1 MSDMMY
7 VPTHLFVNVKYL
19 DSVQISFT
27 CSNIYVIYFSMK
39 GSEEAITLQMVGR
52 KRVNK
57 SLWQLAREGDLKEIE
72 SQLESNG
79 DFQNNIRIN
88 QLDSKNLSPLHY
100 ACKYL
105 RLDTIKL
112 LISNG
117 ANVNIHGED
126 NM

>member
-1 MSDMMY
+1 
-7 VPTHLFVNVKYL
+7 
-19 DSVQISFT
+19 
-27 CSNIYVIYFSMK
+27 
-39 GSEEAITLQMVGR
+39 MVGR

-57 SLWQLAREGDLKEIE
+57 SLWQLAREGDVKEIE

-79 DFQNNIRIN
+79 DFQNNSRIN

-117 ANVNIHGED
+117 ADVNIHGED

>member
-1 MSDMMY
+1 MLNIWSLSKFRSRTKQSLY
-7 VPTHLFVNVKYL
+7 VYILKFHFRKKEPE
-19 DSVQISFT
+19 
-27 CSNIYVIYFSMK
+27 
-39 GSEEAITLQMVGR
+39 GEEAIVLQMVGR
-52 KRVNK
+52 KRVSK

-72 SQLESNG
+72 IQLESNG
-79 DFQNNIRIN
+79 DFQNSNRIN

-105 RLDTIKL
+105 RLGTMKL

-117 ANVNIHGED
+117 ANVDIKGED